1 MIKINKKKFILFI
14 LKEDIFLVCR
24 EIMIKKKKFFN
35 LDIIGEKIIYKKK
48 IEILD
53 YSKLNPRGYF
63 NLTYLAILY
72 ENYHLLPIRQRNRF
86 IIRFQSIP
94 KENKTKKKKS

>member
-48 IEILD
+48 KLRFLIIQNLIQGVILISHILLFYTKIIIYYQLDKEID
-53 YSKLNPRGYF
+53 S
-63 NLTYLAILY
+63 
-72 ENYHLLPIRQRNRF
+72 
-86 IIRFQSIP
+86 
-94 KENKTKKKKS
+94 